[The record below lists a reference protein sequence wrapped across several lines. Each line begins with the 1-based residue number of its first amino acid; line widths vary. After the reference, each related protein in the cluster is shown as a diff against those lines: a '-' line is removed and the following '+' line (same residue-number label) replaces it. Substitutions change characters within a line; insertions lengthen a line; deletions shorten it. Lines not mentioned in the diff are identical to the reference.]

1 MSNYITYEERME
13 IENCLH
19 NGKSFGQIAKELG
32 KDRST
37 ISREIRK
44 HSVIERTG
52 YGANGY
58 NACTHREECTKVHVC
73 SGDCHRQALKYCK
86 LCNCCNDNCL
96 EFEEQVYVTRFKPP
110 YVCNSCSEKNRC
122 TLEKTMYYAVKAHS
136 TAQAHISESRRGI
149 LTSEQELNRLNAFV
163 TPLILQGQSIHQIY
177 INYADTLMC
186 SEKTLYNYIDHGFFD
201 ARNIDLPRK
210 VRYRPRKKKQEFKVD
225 RGCYIG
231 RSYTEYQ
238 QYLVKNPE
246 VNTVQMD
253 SVLGTV
259 GGKVLLTIHFT
270 DTNFMLAYLREANT
284 SQSVIDVFDYL
295 YLKLGRT
302 LFLKFFPLVLTDR
315 GSEFSN
321 PRMIEMTP
329 DGLKRT
335 SVFYCDPGAPYQKG
349 AIENNHELVRRILPK
364 GHSFDKLTQADID
377 RMMNH
382 INSYRRPKL
391 GDKSPF
397 EAFAF
402 HHGTELFEKLGLAPV
417 EPNCVILKPRLLK
430 R

>member
-1 MSNYITYEERME
+1 ME

-96 EFEEQVYVTRFKPP
+96 EFEEQVCVTRFKPP

-302 LFLKFFPLVLTDR
+302 LFLK
-315 GSEFSN
+315 G
-321 PRMIEMTP
+321 
-329 DGLKRT
+329 
-335 SVFYCDPGAPYQKG
+335 
-349 AIENNHELVRRILPK
+349 
-364 GHSFDKLTQADID
+364 
-377 RMMNH
+377 
-382 INSYRRPKL
+382 
-391 GDKSPF
+391 
-397 EAFAF
+397 
-402 HHGTELFEKLGLAPV
+402 
-417 EPNCVILKPRLLK
+417 
-430 R
+430 

>member
-96 EFEEQVYVTRFKPP
+96 EFEEQVCVTRFKPP
-110 YVCNSCSEKNRC
+110 YVCNSCSERNRC

-136 TAQAHISESRRGI
+136 TAQLHISESRRGI
-149 LTSEQELNRLNAFV
+149 LTSEQELTCLNAFV

-186 SEKTLYNYIDHGFFD
+186 SEKTLYNYIDQGFFD

-253 SVLGTV
+253 TVIGTV

-270 DTNFMLAYLREANT
+270 DTNFMLVYLREANT

-302 LFLKFFPLVLTDR
+302 LFLKLFPLVLTDR

-321 PRMIEMTP
+321 PRMIEVTP
-329 DGLKRT
+329 DGLRRT

-402 HHGTELFEKLGLAPV
+402 HHGTDLFEKLGLAQV
-417 EPNCVILKPRLLK
+417 EPNCVILKPKLLK

>member
-1 MSNYITYEERME
+1 MDPPCIP
-13 IENCLH
+13 
-19 NGKSFGQIAKELG
+19 
-32 KDRST
+32 
-37 ISREIRK
+37 
-44 HSVIERTG
+44 
-52 YGANGY
+52 YGN
-58 NACTHREECTKVHVC
+58 
-73 SGDCHRQALKYCK
+73 
-86 LCNCCNDNCL
+86 
-96 EFEEQVYVTRFKPP
+96 
-110 YVCNSCSEKNRC
+110 
-122 TLEKTMYYAVKAHS
+122 
-136 TAQAHISESRRGI
+136 QAHISESRRGI

-302 LFLKFFPLVLTDR
+302 LFLKLFPLVLTDR

-321 PRMIEMTP
+321 PRMIEVTP

-335 SVFYCDPGAPYQKG
+335 NVFYCDPGAPYQKG

-402 HHGTELFEKLGLAPV
+402 HHGKELFEKLGLAPV
-417 EPNCVILKPRLLK
+417 EPGCVILKPRLLK

>member
-52 YGANGY
+52 YDANGY

-96 EFEEQVYVTRFKPP
+96 EFEEQVCVTRFKPP
-110 YVCNSCSEKNRC
+110 YVCNSCSERNRC

-302 LFLKFFPLVLTDR
+302 LFLKLFPLVLTDR

-321 PRMIEMTP
+321 PRMIEVTP

-335 SVFYCDPGAPYQKG
+335 NVFYCDPGAPYQKG

-402 HHGTELFEKLGLAPV
+402 HHGKELFEKLGLAPV
-417 EPNCVILKPRLLK
+417 EPGCVILKPRLLK